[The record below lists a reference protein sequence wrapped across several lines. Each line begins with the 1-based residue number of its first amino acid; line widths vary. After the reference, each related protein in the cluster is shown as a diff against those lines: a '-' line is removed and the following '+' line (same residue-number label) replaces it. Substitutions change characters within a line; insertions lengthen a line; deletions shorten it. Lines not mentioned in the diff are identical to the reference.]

1 MGLPVVDSLFTRS
14 ELEISK
20 KMVKVAEIVIR
31 KRRVTEK
38 KKIDI
43 DIIREEVA
51 IKHHSGQ
58 IEKL

>member
-1 MGLPVVDSLFTRS
+1 
-14 ELEISK
+14 
-20 KMVKVAEIVIR
+20 MVKVAEIVIR